1 MGTIHN
7 ISSNSLN
14 QSSGKSSTVIPG
26 AQADLRFDG
35 PEYSPARDQKRL
47 TGQLLRVFNLM
58 RDGKWRTLAEIAV
71 ATGDPEGSISAQLRH
86 LRKARFGGH
95 TVLRER
101 KESTQFHS
109 GTFQYRL
116 VVKDQAVSQ

>member
-1 MGTIHN
+1 MGTSHN

-58 RDGKWRTLAEIAV
+58 RDGRWRTLAEIAS
-71 ATGDPEGSISAQLRH
+71 AAGDPEGSISAQLRH
-86 LRKARFGGH
+86 LRKARFGAH
-95 TVLRER
+95 TVNRR
-101 KESTQFHS
+101 HVES
-109 GTFQYRL
+109 GLFQYSLEVR
-116 VVKDQAVSQ
+116 QG

>member
-1 MGTIHN
+1 
-7 ISSNSLN
+7 
-14 QSSGKSSTVIPG
+14 VIPN
-26 AQADLRFDG
+26 AQTPLRFDG

-58 RDGKWRTLAEIAV
+58 RDGKWRTLAEISA
-71 ATGDPEGSISAQLRH
+71 ATGDPESSISAQLRH
-86 LRKARFGGH
+86 LRKARFGSH

-109 GTFQYRL
+109 GTFRYRL
-116 VVKDQAVSQ
+116 VAKAQAVSQ